1 MAFNLADVL
10 KDMPKSGTDR
20 EQIEYIRLDRI
31 EEDPNNFYQLSGI
44 EELAANIQLCGLQ
57 QPIRVRP
64 ISGETERYMIV
75 SGHRR
80 RKAVELLAKDEP
92 ERWEEVPCIVEEDA
106 IPASLQQ
113 LRLICA
119 NANTRTM
126 TSAEVSEQAEQAKKL
141 LYQLKEEGYEFPG
154 RMRDHVAEVVNVSKS
169 KLARLKVIRDKLSAV
184 WEPSWKK
191 GDLGESSAY
200 ALAQMPKAYQNLL
213 FEEKNRTNANIKY
226 LYADDI
232 KKFGERAAAIE
243 KLVCKETGGECE
255 NCERKLRKATVAERY
270 GWFHCDNKCCKD
282 CPELS
287 RCKAACPRLAE
298 TVEKLKADAKEAA
311 KQEKLAQAEKD
322 RPAVER
328 ISALWQRFGLCRGMA
343 DKSIE
348 DCKEAMGLYFFPF
361 DETKAMQLECGEAKI
376 SATSKLPYGMGCYLP
391 EINRLVNLADLFGV
405 SLDYLLCRTDVR
417 ELAVGVM
424 PDSGTE
430 EARTAYIPGAWYPV
444 SVEPPVGK
452 RLILIDS
459 DWIVDDG
466 KYIGYGE
473 YTMDYGAPVAYWTLA
488 PDPSAAPAAAPV
500 PSGWRGGEPE
510 AYGTY
515 AAYVQVDGA
524 ANPLLKE
531 LLWDGEEWFLLGSPL
546 ADHAKVLC
554 WAERP
559 EVLYG

>member
-10 KDMPKSGTDR
+10 KDVSESGTGR

-64 ISGETERYMIV
+64 VPDEEKRYMIV

-92 ERWEEVPCIVEEDA
+92 ERWEEVPCIVEEGE

-113 LRLICA
+113 LRLIYA

-126 TSAEVSEQAEQAKKL
+126 TSAEVSEQAVQVEKL

-154 RMRDHVAEVVNVSKS
+154 RMRDHVAEAVNASKS
-169 KLARLKVIRDKLSAV
+169 KLARLKVIREKLSAA
-184 WEPSWKK
+184 WEPSWRK

-200 ALAQMPKAYQNLL
+200 ELAKMPKAYQNLL
-213 FEEKNRTNANIKY
+213 FEEKSRTNANIRY

-232 KKFGERAAAIE
+232 KKFAERAAAIE
-243 KLVCKETGGECE
+243 KQTCGSFGGECE
-255 NCERKLRKATVAERY
+255 NCERKLRKAAVAERW

-298 TVEKLKADAKEAA
+298 TVKKLRADAKEAA
-311 KQEKLAQAEKD
+311 KQEAAAKEEKD
-322 RPAVER
+322 KPTIDFIRSVYQRVGVARNQAHVSVEDLYK
-328 ISALWQRFGLCRGMA
+328 AQQRFY
-343 DKSIE
+343 S
-348 DCKEAMGLYFFPF
+348 YSH
-361 DETKAMQLECGEAKI
+361 DEPTQKAMEEGTAKI
-376 SATSKLPYGMGCYLP
+376 STDTCLPFGYCFTAGYARKLCA
-391 EINRLVNLADLFGV
+391 VADLLNV
-405 SLDYLLCRTDVR
+405 SIDYLLGRSEAMTMNTS
-417 ELAVGVM
+417 ELSA
-424 PDSGTE
+424 DS
-430 EARTAYIPGAWYPV
+430 TAPEFVAGNWYAADK
-444 SVEPPVGK
+444 VEPPMGVN
-452 RLILIDS
+452 LILIDS
-459 DWIVDDG
+459 GGYADTG
-466 KYIGYGE
+466 KYKGCGE
-473 YTMDYGAPVAYWTLA
+473 YTMDFGDPVVLWTFMPEEKDIKIEA
-488 PDPSAAPAAAPV
+488 PDTV
-500 PSGWRGGEPE
+500 SGWRCGEPE

-515 AAYVQVDGA
+515 AAYVRVTGA
-524 ANPLLKE
+524 ASPMLRE
-531 LLWDGEEWFLLGSPL
+531 LLWDGEDWYLFGNKIG
-546 ADHAKVLC
+546 ADVTVVC

-559 EVLYG
+559 EVLHG